1 MLIHPHP
8 APLLV
13 LAVCGSPGTEG
24 KASVSVGWLLWVS
37 IMNSALHSLSRR
49 SLLVL
54 GVRGSLGIALA
65 SLFPLRSAWAVRKK
79 ESKEA
84 AAIVKNIRLPSFPY
98 RSVRVSL
105 PLDPKSVDAR
115 EIIQREV
122 DVLNRIGGGR
132 VIVSPGSWNIAGSLR
147 LTSNIELHLEA
158 GTTLL
163 FSDDPDHYLPPVL
176 TRWEGTEVFGYSPF
190 VYAYQAHNVAIT
202 GHGTISGN
210 RSSKTSKWGWK
221 DARQQ
226 RELRTSG
233 RDGEPV
239 HDRIYGE
246 RGMLHPSLIQF
257 FGCSSVLVEGIA
269 TVDALFWG
277 VHLVYSNDVT
287 VRGVTVDSPQSNND
301 GIDID
306 SSYRVLVENCTFRTG
321 DDSIAIKSGRDRDGR
336 SIGKPCEEVV
346 IRDCVMREVKSAAIA
361 IGSEMSGGVRN
372 VFVDRCVMKNVETVL
387 DIKSNFDRGGV
398 VENVRVSNLSVERSE
413 TVFEVTTVYHGY
425 MGGTHGPL
433 IRDIRFEDVRVAHSV
448 RGVVI
453 KGAPQSPVEDV
464 SIDRLRVV
472 TCGAPTQIENAK
484 GLSFTRSIM
493 NGQAVEW
500 T

>member
-1 MLIHPHP
+1 
-8 APLLV
+8 
-13 LAVCGSPGTEG
+13 
-24 KASVSVGWLLWVS
+24 
-37 IMNSALHSLSRR
+37 MNSAVHSLSRR

-54 GVRGSLGIALA
+54 GVRSSLGVALA
-65 SLFPLRSAWAVRKK
+65 SLLPLTSAWAVRKK
-79 ESKEA
+79 ESGEV
-84 AAIVKNIRLPSFPY
+84 AAIVRSIRIPTFPS

-105 PLDPKSVDAR
+105 PLDAKNVDAR

-122 DVLNRIGGGR
+122 DALNRVGGGR
-132 VIVSPGSWNIAGSLR
+132 VIVSPGSWYIAGPLR

-158 GTTLL
+158 GATLL

-190 VYAYQAHNVAIT
+190 IYAYHAHNVAIT

-239 HDRIYGE
+239 YDRVYGE

-257 FGCSSVLVEGIA
+257 FGCSSVLVEGIS

-277 VHLVYSNDVT
+277 LHLVYSNDVT
-287 VRGVTVDSPQSNND
+287 VRGITVDSPQSNND

-306 SSYRVLVENCTFRTG
+306 SSYRVLVESCTFRTG

-336 SIGKPCEEVV
+336 SIGKPSEEIVV
-346 IRDCVMREVKSAAIA
+346 RDCVMHEVKSAAIA
-361 IGSEMSGGVRN
+361 LGSEMSGGIRK
-372 VFVDRCVMKNVETVL
+372 VFIDRCVMKNVETVL
-387 DIKSNFDRGGV
+387 DIKSNLDRGGV
-398 VENVRVSNLSVERSE
+398 VENVRVRGLSVERSE
-413 TVFEVTTVYHGY
+413 TVFEVTTVYHGF
-425 MGGTHGPL
+425 MGGTHIPL
-433 IRDIRFEDVRVAHSV
+433 IRDIHLEDVRVIYSE

-453 KGAPQSPVEDV
+453 KGAAKSPVEDV
-464 SIDRLRVV
+464 SIDYLRVE
-472 TCGAPTQIENAK
+472 TCGVPTQIENAK

-493 NGQAVEW
+493 NDQAVEW

>member
-1 MLIHPHP
+1 MNN
-8 APLLV
+8 
-13 LAVCGSPGTEG
+13 AVY
-24 KASVSVGWLLWVS
+24 
-37 IMNSALHSLSRR
+37 SLSRR

-54 GVRGSLGIALA
+54 GVRGSLGVALA
-65 SLFPLRSAWAVRKK
+65 SLFPLKSAWAVRKK
-79 ESKEA
+79 DSGEV
-84 AAIVKNIRLPSFPY
+84 AAIVKSIRIPTFPS

-105 PLDPKSVDAR
+105 PLDAKGVDAR

-122 DVLNRIGGGR
+122 DALNRIGGGR
-132 VIVSPGSWNIAGSLR
+132 VIVSPGSWNIAGPLR

-158 GTTLL
+158 GATLL

-190 VYAYQAHNVAIT
+190 VYAYHAHNVAIT
-202 GHGTISGN
+202 GHGTINGN

-233 RDGEPV
+233 RDREPV

-257 FGCSSVLVEGIA
+257 FGCSSVLVEGIS

-321 DDSIAIKSGRDRDGR
+321 DDCIAIKSGRDKDGR
-336 SIGKPCEEVV
+336 SIGKPSEEVV
-346 IRDCVMREVKSAAIA
+346 IRDCVMNDAKSAAIA
-361 IGSEMSGGVRN
+361 LGSEMSGGIRK
-372 VFVDRCVMKNVETVL
+372 VFVDRCVMKKVETVL
-387 DIKSNFDRGGV
+387 DIKSNLDRGGV

-425 MGGTHGPL
+425 MGGAQVPL
-433 IRDIRFEDVRVAHSV
+433 IRDIHLENVRVIHSE
-448 RGVVI
+448 RGVVV
-453 KGAPQSPVEDV
+453 KGAAKSPVEDV
-464 SIDRLRVV
+464 SIDYLRVE
-472 TCGAPTQIENAK
+472 TCGVPTQIENAK
-484 GLSFTRSIM
+484 GLSFTRTIM

>member
-1 MLIHPHP
+1 
-8 APLLV
+8 
-13 LAVCGSPGTEG
+13 
-24 KASVSVGWLLWVS
+24 
-37 IMNSALHSLSRR
+37 MNNTVYSLSRR

-54 GVRGSLGIALA
+54 GVRSSLGIALA
-65 SLFPLRSAWAVRKK
+65 SLLPLTSAWAVRKK
-79 ESKEA
+79 ESGEV
-84 AAIVKNIRLPSFPY
+84 AAIVKSIRIPTFPS

-105 PLDPKSVDAR
+105 PLDAKSVDAR
-115 EIIQREV
+115 DIIQREV
-122 DVLNRIGGGR
+122 DALNRIGGGR
-132 VIVSPGSWNIAGSLR
+132 VIVSPGSWYIAGPLR

-158 GTTLL
+158 GATLL

-190 VYAYQAHNVAIT
+190 IYAYHAHNVAIT

-221 DARQQ
+221 DSRQQ

-233 RDGEPV
+233 RDGDPV
-239 HDRIYGE
+239 YDRVYGE

-257 FGCSSVLVEGIA
+257 FGCSSVLVEGIS

-287 VRGVTVDSPQSNND
+287 VRGVTVDSPRSNND

-306 SSYRVLVENCTFRTG
+306 SSYRVLVESCTFRTG

-336 SIGKPCEEVV
+336 SIGNPSEEIV
-346 IRDCVMREVKSAAIA
+346 IRDCVMHEVKSAAIA
-361 IGSEMSGGVRN
+361 LGSEMSGGIRK

-387 DIKSNFDRGGV
+387 DIKSNLDRGGV
-398 VENVRVSNLSVERSE
+398 VEHVRVSNLSVERSE

-425 MGGTHGPL
+425 MGGTHIPV
-433 IRDIRFEDVRVAHSV
+433 IRDIRLDDVRVRHSE
-448 RGVVI
+448 RGVVV
-453 KGAPQSPVEDV
+453 KGAAESPVEDV
-464 SIDRLRVV
+464 SIDYLRVE
-472 TCGAPTQIENAK
+472 TCGVPTQIENAK
-484 GLSFTRSIM
+484 GLSFTRSII
-493 NGQAVEW
+493 NGQAIEW

>member
-1 MLIHPHP
+1 MNN
-8 APLLV
+8 
-13 LAVCGSPGTEG
+13 AV
-24 KASVSVGWLLWVS
+24 
-37 IMNSALHSLSRR
+37 HSLSRR

-54 GVRGSLGIALA
+54 GVRSSLGIALA
-65 SLFPLRSAWAVRKK
+65 SLLPLTSAWAVRKK
-79 ESKEA
+79 ESGEV
-84 AAIVKNIRLPSFPY
+84 AAIVKSIRIPTFPS

-105 PLDPKSVDAR
+105 PLDAKSVDAR
-115 EIIQREV
+115 DIIQREI
-122 DVLNRIGGGR
+122 DALNKIGGGR
-132 VIVSPGSWNIAGSLR
+132 VVVSPGSWNIAGPLR

-158 GTTLL
+158 GATLL

-190 VYAYQAHNVAIT
+190 IYAYHAHNVAIT

-221 DARQQ
+221 DSRQQ

-233 RDGEPV
+233 RDGDPV
-239 HDRIYGE
+239 YDRVYGE

-257 FGCSSVLVEGIA
+257 FGCSSVLVEGIS

-287 VRGVTVDSPQSNND
+287 VRGVTVDSPRSNND

-306 SSYRVLVENCTFRTG
+306 SSYRVLVESCTFRTG

-336 SIGKPCEEVV
+336 SIGNPSEEIV
-346 IRDCVMREVKSAAIA
+346 IRDCVMHEVKSAAIA
-361 IGSEMSGGVRN
+361 LGSEMSGGIRK

-387 DIKSNFDRGGV
+387 DIKSNLDRGGV
-398 VENVRVSNLSVERSE
+398 VEHVRVSNLSVERSE

-425 MGGTHGPL
+425 MGGTHIPV
-433 IRDIRFEDVRVAHSV
+433 IRDIRLDDVRVRHSE
-448 RGVVI
+448 RGVVV
-453 KGAPQSPVEDV
+453 KGAAQSPVEDV
-464 SIDRLRVV
+464 SIDYLRVE
-472 TCGAPTQIENAK
+472 TCGTPTQIENAK
-484 GLSFTRSIM
+484 GLSFTRSII
-493 NGQAVEW
+493 NGQAIEW

>member
-1 MLIHPHP
+1 
-8 APLLV
+8 
-13 LAVCGSPGTEG
+13 
-24 KASVSVGWLLWVS
+24 
-37 IMNSALHSLSRR
+37 MNNTVYSLSRR

-54 GVRGSLGIALA
+54 GVRGSLGVALA
-65 SLFPLRSAWAVRKK
+65 SLLPLTNAWAVRKK
-79 ESKEA
+79 ESGDV
-84 AAIVKNIRLPSFPY
+84 AAIVKSIRVPTFPS

-105 PLDPKSVDAR
+105 PVDARNVDAR

-122 DVLNRIGGGR
+122 DALNRIGGGR
-132 VIVSPGSWNIAGSLR
+132 VIVSPGSWYIAGPLR

-158 GTTLL
+158 GATLL

-190 VYAYQAHNVAIT
+190 IYAYHAHNVAIT

-221 DARQQ
+221 DSRQQ

-239 HDRIYGE
+239 YDRVYGE

-257 FGCSSVLVEGIA
+257 FGCSSVLVEGIS

-306 SSYRVLVENCTFRTG
+306 SSYRVLVESCTFRTG

-336 SIGKPCEEVV
+336 SIGNPSEEIV
-346 IRDCVMREVKSAAIA
+346 IRDCVMHEVKSAAIA
-361 IGSEMSGGVRN
+361 LGSEMSGGIRK

-387 DIKSNFDRGGV
+387 DIKSNLDRGGV
-398 VENVRVSNLSVERSE
+398 VEHVRVSNLSVERSE

-425 MGGTHGPL
+425 MGGTHIPV
-433 IRDIRFEDVRVAHSV
+433 IRDIRLDDVRVRHSE
-448 RGVVI
+448 RGVVV
-453 KGAPQSPVEDV
+453 KGAAQSPVEDV
-464 SIDRLRVV
+464 SIDYLRVE
-472 TCGAPTQIENAK
+472 TCGVPTQIENAK
-484 GLSFTRSIM
+484 GLSFTRSII
-493 NGQAVEW
+493 NGQAIEW

>member
-1 MLIHPHP
+1 MNN
-8 APLLV
+8 
-13 LAVCGSPGTEG
+13 AV
-24 KASVSVGWLLWVS
+24 
-37 IMNSALHSLSRR
+37 HSLSRR

-54 GVRGSLGIALA
+54 GVRSSLGIALA
-65 SLFPLRSAWAVRKK
+65 SLLPLTSAWAVRKK
-79 ESKEA
+79 ESGEV
-84 AAIVKNIRLPSFPY
+84 AAIVKSIRIPTFPS

-105 PLDPKSVDAR
+105 PLDAKSVDAR
-115 EIIQREV
+115 DIIQREI
-122 DVLNRIGGGR
+122 DALNKIGGGR
-132 VIVSPGSWNIAGSLR
+132 VVVSPGSWNIAGPLR
-147 LTSNIELHLEA
+147 LTSNIQLHLEA
-158 GTTLL
+158 GATLL

-190 VYAYQAHNVAIT
+190 IYAYHAHNVAIT

-221 DARQQ
+221 DSRQQ

-233 RDGEPV
+233 RDGDPV
-239 HDRIYGE
+239 YDRVYGE

-257 FGCSSVLVEGIA
+257 FGCSSVLVEGIS

-287 VRGVTVDSPQSNND
+287 VRGVTVDSPRSNND

-336 SIGKPCEEVV
+336 SIGKPSEEVV
-346 IRDCVMREVKSAAIA
+346 IRDCVMNEVKSAAIA
-361 IGSEMSGGVRN
+361 LGSEMSGGIRK

-387 DIKSNFDRGGV
+387 DIKSNLDRGGV
-398 VENVRVSNLSVERSE
+398 VEHVRVSNLSVERSE

-425 MGGTHGPL
+425 MGGTHIPV
-433 IRDIRFEDVRVAHSV
+433 IRDIRLDDVRVRLSE
-448 RGVVI
+448 RGVVV
-453 KGAPQSPVEDV
+453 KGAAKSPVEDV
-464 SIDRLRVV
+464 SIDYLRVE
-472 TCGAPTQIENAK
+472 TCGVPTQIENAK
-484 GLSFTRSIM
+484 GLSFTRSII
-493 NGQAVEW
+493 NGQAIEW

>member
-1 MLIHPHP
+1 
-8 APLLV
+8 
-13 LAVCGSPGTEG
+13 
-24 KASVSVGWLLWVS
+24 
-37 IMNSALHSLSRR
+37 MNNTVYSLSRR

-54 GVRGSLGIALA
+54 GVRSSLGIALA
-65 SLFPLRSAWAVRKK
+65 SLLPLTSAWAVRKK
-79 ESKEA
+79 ESGEV
-84 AAIVKNIRLPSFPY
+84 AAIVKSIRIPTFPS

-105 PLDPKSVDAR
+105 PLDAKSVDAR
-115 EIIQREV
+115 DIIQREI
-122 DVLNRIGGGR
+122 DALNKIGGGR
-132 VIVSPGSWNIAGSLR
+132 VVVSPGSWNIAGPLR

-158 GTTLL
+158 GATLL

-190 VYAYQAHNVAIT
+190 IYAYHAHNVAIT

-221 DARQQ
+221 DSRQQ

-233 RDGEPV
+233 RDGDPV
-239 HDRIYGE
+239 YDRVYGE

-257 FGCSSVLVEGIA
+257 FGCSSVLVEGIS

-287 VRGVTVDSPQSNND
+287 VRGITVDSPQSNND

-306 SSYRVLVENCTFRTG
+306 SSYRVLVESCTFRTG

-336 SIGKPCEEVV
+336 SIGNPSEEIV
-346 IRDCVMREVKSAAIA
+346 IRDCVMHEVKSAAIA
-361 IGSEMSGGVRN
+361 LGSEMSGGIRK

-387 DIKSNFDRGGV
+387 DIKSNLDRGGV
-398 VENVRVSNLSVERSE
+398 VEHVRVSNLSVERSE

-425 MGGTHGPL
+425 MGGTHIPV
-433 IRDIRFEDVRVAHSV
+433 IRDIRLDDVRVRHSE
-448 RGVVI
+448 RGVVV
-453 KGAPQSPVEDV
+453 KGAAESPVEDV
-464 SIDRLRVV
+464 SIDYLRVE
-472 TCGAPTQIENAK
+472 TCGVPTQIENAK
-484 GLSFTRSIM
+484 GLSFTRSII
-493 NGQAVEW
+493 NGQAIEW